1 MRMSSGPKL
10 CRSWAQQSAI
20 RFLTRHNDGT
30 SAIEFAIVAVPF
42 FMFVFGLM
50 GVASYFFIMTSI
62 DKGMEQ
68 NSRLIRTGQAQ
79 TADMTVNEF
88 KQAVCNKAGSWVKCN
103 KLQIFV
109 QKFADWNQVQPQP
122 CLANNAAVVNTANGN
137 DKLAQYAGEANDIVL
152 VTACYR
158 WEFASKVPFF
168 QMGQMS
174 DGSLMMQNTTAFRT
188 EPYSA
193 N

>member
-109 QKFADWNQVQPQP
+109 QKFADWN
-122 CLANNAAVVNTANGN
+122 
-137 DKLAQYAGEANDIVL
+137 KLAQYAGEANDIVL

-174 DGSLMMQNTTAFRT
+174 DGSLMMQSTTAFRT